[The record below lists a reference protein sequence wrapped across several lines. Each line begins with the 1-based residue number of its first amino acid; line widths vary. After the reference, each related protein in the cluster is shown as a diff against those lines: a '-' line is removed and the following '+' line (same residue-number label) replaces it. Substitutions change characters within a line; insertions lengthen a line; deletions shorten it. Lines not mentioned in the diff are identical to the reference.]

1 MCLLFLFTREF
12 WLGEADPPSD
22 VKEVFAN
29 YSSKMMSSNH
39 LHDFLVHRQGNTDEE
54 ANKIVESIFKYKVNR
69 SLSLKDFHHY
79 LFDVELN
86 PPINASEVKDDM
98 HAPLSHYFVFTGHN
112 SYLTGNQ
119 LTSES
124 GVNPI
129 INALHRGVRVI
140 ELDIYPNSSGEDIE
154 VYHGS
159 TLTSRVKL
167 IDCLE
172 AIKEHAFSA
181 SPYPVVLNFENHLT
195 PELQAKAAMM
205 VKQTFGDL
213 LFYPKNSTMMKEFPS
228 PHSLMNRIIVSAEP
242 PTDEEVDD
250 KNEIKDHVNTSS
262 EYKNIITI
270 KDGKPEDGLLKEAL
284 TTIDSK
290 NVRQLNMGESDL
302 QEASESYAPEM
313 VRFSLDNIIRVYPK
327 GIRID
332 SSNYDPFPGWIN
344 GAQMVAFNMQGDGR
358 FLWLMH
364 GFFLSNG
371 RCGYVKKPNFLL
383 HNHPHHP
390 HHPHPQPTIPLPV
403 KKTLK
408 VKIYTGHGWRSDF
421 TKSHFDI
428 CSPPDFYVE
437 IGVFGVPSDAII
449 FKTKTIEN
457 SWTPVW
463 KEEFSFPLTVPELA
477 VLSIEVSDSEVDKN
491 DFAGQ
496 VCFPVS
502 ELKPGIRA
510 VPLLDRQGNKLAS
523 TKLLMRFDIT

>member
-1 MCLLFLFTREF
+1 MCLLFLFTKEF

-29 YSSKMMSSNH
+29 YSSTKMSTKN

-54 ANKIVESIFKYKVNR
+54 ARKIGETIFKHKFKHP
-69 SLSLKDFHHY
+69 LSLKDFHRY

-86 PPINASEVKDDM
+86 SPIKASEVKDDM

-112 SYLTGNQ
+112 SYLSGNQ

-124 GVNPI
+124 GVDPI
-129 INALHRGVRVI
+129 IKALQKGVRVI
-140 ELDIYPNSSGEDIE
+140 ELDIWPNSSDDDIE
-154 VYHGS
+154 VYHGN
-159 TLTSRVKL
+159 TLTSRVKFV
-167 IDCLE
+167 DCLE

-195 PELQAKAAMM
+195 PELQAKAATM

-213 LFYPKNSTMMKEFPS
+213 LFYPKISSMKEFPS
-228 PHSLMNRIIVSAEP
+228 PQSLMNRIIVSAEP
-242 PTDEEVDD
+242 PTD
-250 KNEIKDHVNTSS
+250 VNTSS
-262 EYKNIITI
+262 EYNNIITI
-270 KDGKPEDGLLKEAL
+270 KDGKPKDGLLKETLSA
-284 TTIDSK
+284 IDSN
-290 NVRQLNMGESDL
+290 NVSQLNLEESDL
-302 QEASESYAPEM
+302 QEASESYAPDLA
-313 VRFSLDNIIRVYPK
+313 RFSLNNIIRVYPK
-327 GIRID
+327 GLRID

-364 GFFLSNG
+364 GFFLANG
-371 RCGYVKKPNFLL
+371 GCGYVKKPNFLL
-383 HNHPHHP
+383 HNHL
-390 HHPHPQPTIPLPV
+390 HPQSTLVPLPV

-421 TKSHFDI
+421 TKSYFDI

-437 IGVFGVPSDAII
+437 IGVFGAPSDAVT
-449 FKTKTIEN
+449 FKTKKVED

-477 VLSIEVSDSEVDKN
+477 VLSIEVSDSEVGKD

-496 VCFPVS
+496 VSFPVS
-502 ELKPGIRA
+502 ELKNGIRA
-510 VPLLDRQGNKLAS
+510 VPLLDRNGDKLAS
-523 TKLLMRFDIT
+523 VKLLMRFDIT